1 MLFGCARTLS
11 VIVMFFFLMIRR
23 PPRSTR
29 TDTLFPY
36 TTLFRAGAIFD
47 LLARD
52 LDRGGEIVGQ
62 DQFLERRRAG
72 DVGAFT
78 DIDEGR
84 RGESSGH
91 RYVQEKEESGSERA
105 GQDEVVVEL
114 APDVDPARTDD
125 GENLLATEGER
136 PAIAGIDARAQ

>member
-1 MLFGCARTLS
+1 
-11 VIVMFFFLMIRR
+11 MIRQ
-23 PPRSTR
+23 PPRPTR

-36 TTLFRAGAIFD
+36 TTLFRSDVDDLGAIFD

-91 RYVQEKEESGSERA
+91 RYVQKKEESGSERA
-105 GQDEVVVEL
+105 GKDAVVVEL
-114 APDVDPARTDD
+114 APDVEPEI
-125 GENLLATEGER
+125 G
-136 PAIAGIDARAQ
+136 RAHV